1 MHPLGFAYYPDGAH
15 DDKEELEPGITPPD
29 SSSNCTEDLTCPAPK
44 YHLNDEFLGS
54 DIESENF
61 GLDEYETK
69 FFHPLIEW
77 IGESLCNKNILDS
90 RFLTIHNN
98 CHFFTGYGDF
108 SVDLMFDQDY
118 DKDLFYF
125 CHVSMV
131 LVALYLLTKSI
142 LLCSCLTLQIHEYM
156 SGRIKLLKDN
166 EPIQQENLP
175 DLGYEYDEPRGHD
188 TVCGTFGLNAFQL
201 PHAEC
206 PQKFVCD
213 AEDESEELQQFAQ
226 CIDSMNCAM
235 MAGMSSSVSGNS
247 DETSLFIHQM
257 IPHHQ
262 NAVNMAKALLHTGTL
277 SCDDLTDEEI
287 PDCAMEVLL
296 RSIITNQN
304 AQIQVMR
311 GILSSKNMRA
321 ENDCIVEAYVPES
334 SNDDTVGG
342 ATVMQGLNSSPFA
355 RSIFARLIVAATAMA
370 LLVIW

>member
-1 MHPLGFAYYPDGAH
+1 
-15 DDKEELEPGITPPD
+15 
-29 SSSNCTEDLTCPAPK
+29 
-44 YHLNDEFLGS
+44 
-54 DIESENF
+54 
-61 GLDEYETK
+61 
-69 FFHPLIEW
+69 
-77 IGESLCNKNILDS
+77 
-90 RFLTIHNN
+90 
-98 CHFFTGYGDF
+98 
-108 SVDLMFDQDY
+108 
-118 DKDLFYF
+118 
-125 CHVSMV
+125 
-131 LVALYLLTKSI
+131 
-142 LLCSCLTLQIHEYM
+142 M